1 MDDMLGTGSRLFINS
16 SLFDKILEISVI
28 YKGVTN
34 VWMIFLNKDWS
45 AQIIL
50 ILRNLNSANR

>member
-28 YKGVTN
+28 YKGVTKCLDDFSKQGLVSSN
-34 VWMIFLNKDWS
+34 YTNP
-45 AQIIL
+45 
-50 ILRNLNSANR
+50 